1 MKNKKINK
9 EKKISLSFATILAI
23 VSIIGFF
30 DIMNSS
36 FFDFSIGG
44 YQDVLWLIILGIG
57 FILESKPKSFSKK
70 KKETPVTNLSSL
82 VIGFI
87 AIIAGILSM
96 PFIGIDHPVFLAVK
110 GVISVI
116 AIIFIIFQ
124 TWVVKEQ

>member
-1 MKNKKINK
+1 
-9 EKKISLSFATILAI
+9 
-23 VSIIGFF
+23 
-30 DIMNSS
+30 MNSS
-36 FFDFSIGG
+36 FFNFSIGG